1 MVIICLIICNNVG
14 KIIFAR
20 QFIPLFSKND
30 LFHQS
35 TIFIKNY
42 SINSELK
49 YLDIPPYRY
58 SYQLLNEKLILLLI
72 SKLKNNNNI
81 IIEQETLKICYRLI
95 QQRIGIDLDESSIKK
110 EGINLAIDLE
120 EVVQS
125 GLVQNLNFAEIN
137 SRIKMIRVDKEEKKK
152 KMEIELNK
160 QKNNMIK
167 QFSEMEKL
175 EKLNNNKS
183 NDNNNNFD
191 EINITL
197 NNNRNNINHNLNKE
211 KVNNIF
217 HDSIRLN
224 YKFDIVKIEKPIVF
238 KTPSG
243 KVVLLAEQKK
253 AVDKRKDKNIKGMKL
268 GEKK

>member
-20 QFIPLFSKND
+20 QFIPLFSKTD

-42 SINSELK
+42 SPNSDLK

-72 SKLKNNNNI
+72 SKLKINNNI
-81 IIEQETLKICYRLI
+81 LIEQETLKICYRLV
-95 QQRIGIDLDESSIKK
+95 QQRIGADLDESSIKK

-125 GLVQNLNFAEIN
+125 GLVQNLNFGKIN
-137 SRIKMIRVDKEEKKK
+137 SNINMIRVDKEEKKK
-152 KMEIELNK
+152 KIENELNK

-175 EKLNNNKS
+175 EKLNNV
-183 NDNNNNFD
+183 NNNFD
-191 EINITL
+191 EINIHL
-197 NNNRNNINHNLNKE
+197 DSDKKDIKPNLNKE
-211 KVNNIF
+211 KEKSII

-224 YKFDIVKIEKPIVF
+224 YKFDIVKVEKPIVF

>member
-20 QFIPLFSKND
+20 QFIPLFSKTD

-42 SINSELK
+42 SPNSDLK

-95 QQRIGIDLDESSIKK
+95 QQRIGADLDESSIKK

-125 GLVQNLNFAEIN
+125 GLVQNLNFGKIN
-137 SRIKMIRVDKEEKKK
+137 SNINMIRVDKEEKKK
-152 KMEIELNK
+152 KIENELNK

-175 EKLNNNKS
+175 EKLNNV
-183 NDNNNNFD
+183 NNNFD
-191 EINITL
+191 EINIHL
-197 NNNRNNINHNLNKE
+197 NSDKKDIKPNLNKE
-211 KVNNIF
+211 KEKSII

-224 YKFDIVKIEKPIVF
+224 YKFDIVKVEKPIVF

>member
-20 QFIPLFSKND
+20 QFIPLFSKTD

-42 SINSELK
+42 SPNSDLK

-58 SYQLLNEKLILLLI
+58 SYQLLNEKLVLLLI

-95 QQRIGIDLDESSIKK
+95 QQRIGADLDESSIKK

-125 GLVQNLNFAEIN
+125 GLVQNLNFGKIN
-137 SRIKMIRVDKEEKKK
+137 SNINMIRVDKEEKKK
-152 KMEIELNK
+152 KIENELNK

-175 EKLNNNKS
+175 EKLNNV
-183 NDNNNNFD
+183 NNNFD
-191 EINITL
+191 EINIHL
-197 NNNRNNINHNLNKE
+197 NSDKKDIKPNLNKE
-211 KVNNIF
+211 KEKSII

-224 YKFDIVKIEKPIVF
+224 YKFDIVKVEKPIVF

-253 AVDKRKDKNIKGMKL
+253 AVDKRKDKNIIL
-268 GEKK
+268 LKKIITI

>member
-20 QFIPLFSKND
+20 QFIPLFSKSD

-49 YLDIPPYRY
+49 YLDISPFRY

-95 QQRIGIDLDESSIKK
+95 QQRIGVDLDETSIKR
-110 EGINLAIDLE
+110 EGINLAIDLD

-125 GLVQNLNFAEIN
+125 GLVQNLNFGKIN
-137 SRIKMIRVDKEEKKK
+137 SNINMIRVDKEEKKK
-152 KMEIELNK
+152 KIEKELNK
-160 QKNNMIK
+160 QKSNMIK
-167 QFSEMEKL
+167 QFNEMEKL
-175 EKLNNNKS
+175 EKLNNA
-183 NDNNNNFD
+183 NNNFD
-191 EINITL
+191 EINIHL
-197 NNNRNNINHNLNKE
+197 NNNIKDIKPNLNSIKE
-211 KVNNIF
+211 KESSII

-224 YKFDIVKIEKPIVF
+224 YKFDIVKVEKPIVF

>member
-20 QFIPLFSKND
+20 QFIPLFSKTD

-42 SINSELK
+42 SPNSDLK

-95 QQRIGIDLDESSIKK
+95 QQRIGADSDESSIKK

-125 GLVQNLNFAEIN
+125 GLVQNLNFGKIN
-137 SRIKMIRVDKEEKKK
+137 SNINMIRVDKEEKKK
-152 KMEIELNK
+152 KIENELNK

-175 EKLNNNKS
+175 EKLNNV
-183 NDNNNNFD
+183 NNNFD
-191 EINITL
+191 EINIHL
-197 NNNRNNINHNLNKE
+197 NSDKKDIKPNLNKE
-211 KVNNIF
+211 KEKSII

-224 YKFDIVKIEKPIVF
+224 YKFDIVKVEKPIVF

>member
-20 QFIPLFSKND
+20 QFIPLFSKTD

-49 YLDIPPYRY
+49 YLDIAPFRY

-95 QQRIGIDLDESSIKK
+95 QQRIGVDLDEASIKR

-125 GLVQNLNFAEIN
+125 GLVQNLNFGKIN
-137 SRIKMIRVDKEEKKK
+137 SNINMIRVDKEEKKK
-152 KMEIELNK
+152 KIENELNK

-175 EKLNNNKS
+175 EKLNNV
-183 NDNNNNFD
+183 NNNFD
-191 EINITL
+191 EINIHL
-197 NNNRNNINHNLNKE
+197 NSDKKDIKPNLNKE
-211 KVNNIF
+211 KEKSII

-224 YKFDIVKIEKPIVF
+224 YNFDIVKVEKPIVF

>member
-20 QFIPLFSKND
+20 QFIPLFSKTD

-42 SINSELK
+42 SPNSDLK

-58 SYQLLNEKLILLLI
+58 SYQLLNEKLVLLLI

-95 QQRIGIDLDESSIKK
+95 QQRIGADLDESSIKK

-125 GLVQNLNFAEIN
+125 GLVQNLNFGKIN
-137 SRIKMIRVDKEEKKK
+137 SNINMIRVDKEEKKK
-152 KMEIELNK
+152 KIENELNK

-175 EKLNNNKS
+175 EKLNNV
-183 NDNNNNFD
+183 NNNFD
-191 EINITL
+191 EINIHL
-197 NNNRNNINHNLNKE
+197 NSDKKDIKPNLNKE
-211 KVNNIF
+211 KEKNII

-224 YKFDIVKIEKPIVF
+224 YKFDIVKVEKPIVF

>member
-20 QFIPLFSKND
+20 LFIPLFSKTD

-42 SINSELK
+42 SPNSDLK

-95 QQRIGIDLDESSIKK
+95 QQRIGADLDESSIKK

-125 GLVQNLNFAEIN
+125 GLVQNLNFGKIN
-137 SRIKMIRVDKEEKKK
+137 SNINMIRVDKEEKKK
-152 KMEIELNK
+152 KIENELNK

-175 EKLNNNKS
+175 EKLNNV
-183 NDNNNNFD
+183 NNNFD
-191 EINITL
+191 EINIHL
-197 NNNRNNINHNLNKE
+197 NNDKKDIKPNLNKE
-211 KVNNIF
+211 KEKNII
-217 HDSIRLN
+217 HDSIKLN
-224 YKFDIVKIEKPIVF
+224 YKFDIVKVEKPIVF

>member
-20 QFIPLFSKND
+20 QFIPLFSKTD

-42 SINSELK
+42 SPNSDLK

-72 SKLKNNNNI
+72 SKLKINNNI
-81 IIEQETLKICYRLI
+81 LIEQETLKICYRLV
-95 QQRIGIDLDESSIKK
+95 QQRIGADLDESSIKK

-125 GLVQNLNFAEIN
+125 GLVQNLNFGKIN
-137 SRIKMIRVDKEEKKK
+137 SNINMVRVDKEEKKK
-152 KMEIELNK
+152 KIENELNK

-175 EKLNNNKS
+175 EKLNNVNSK
-183 NDNNNNFD
+183 FD
-191 EINITL
+191 EINIHL
-197 NNNRNNINHNLNKE
+197 NGDIKDIKPNLNKE
-211 KVNNIF
+211 KEKSII

-224 YKFDIVKIEKPIVF
+224 YNFDIVKVEKPIVF

>member
-20 QFIPLFSKND
+20 QFIPLFSKTD

-42 SINSELK
+42 SPNSDLK

-72 SKLKNNNNI
+72 SKLKINNNI
-81 IIEQETLKICYRLI
+81 LIEQETLKICYRLV
-95 QQRIGIDLDESSIKK
+95 QQRIGADLDESSIKK

-125 GLVQNLNFAEIN
+125 GLVQNLNFGKIN
-137 SRIKMIRVDKEEKKK
+137 SNINMIRVDKEEKKK
-152 KMEIELNK
+152 KIENELNK

-175 EKLNNNKS
+175 EKLNNV
-183 NDNNNNFD
+183 NNNFD
-191 EINITL
+191 EINIHL
-197 NNNRNNINHNLNKE
+197 NSDKKDIKPNLNKE
-211 KVNNIF
+211 KEKNII

-224 YKFDIVKIEKPIVF
+224 YKFDIVKVEKPIVF

>member
-20 QFIPLFSKND
+20 QFIPLFSKTD

-42 SINSELK
+42 SPNSDLK

-95 QQRIGIDLDESSIKK
+95 QQRIGTDLNEFSIKK

-120 EVVQS
+120 EIVQN
-125 GLVQNLNFAEIN
+125 GLVQNLNFGEIN
-137 SRIKMIRVDKEEKKK
+137 SKINMIRIDKDEKKK
-152 KMEIELNK
+152 IIEMKLNK

-167 QFSEMEKL
+167 QFNEMEKL
-175 EKLNNNKS
+175 EKLNDKS
-183 NDNNNNFD
+183 NFFS
-191 EINITL
+191 EINIDL
-197 NNNRNNINHNLNKE
+197 NHKISENNHNLNKE
-211 KVNNIF
+211 KESNMM
-217 HDSIRLN
+217 HDCIRLN
-224 YKFDIVKIEKPIVF
+224 YNFDIVKVEKPIVF

-253 AVDKRKDKNIKGMKL
+253 AIEIRNDKIINGMKL

>member
-20 QFIPLFSKND
+20 QFIPLFSKTD

-42 SINSELK
+42 SPNSDLK

-72 SKLKNNNNI
+72 SKLKINNNI
-81 IIEQETLKICYRLI
+81 LIEQETLKICYRLV
-95 QQRIGIDLDESSIKK
+95 QQRIGADLDESSIKK

-125 GLVQNLNFAEIN
+125 GLVQNLNFGKIN
-137 SRIKMIRVDKEEKKK
+137 SNINMVRVDKEEKKK
-152 KMEIELNK
+152 KIENELNK

-175 EKLNNNKS
+175 EKLNNVNNK
-183 NDNNNNFD
+183 FD
-191 EINITL
+191 EINIHL
-197 NNNRNNINHNLNKE
+197 NGDIKDIKPNLNKE
-211 KVNNIF
+211 KQKSII

-224 YKFDIVKIEKPIVF
+224 YNFDIVKVEKPIVF

>member
-20 QFIPLFSKND
+20 QFIPLFSKTD

-42 SINSELK
+42 SPNSDLK

-72 SKLKNNNNI
+72 SKLKINNNI
-81 IIEQETLKICYRLI
+81 LIEQETLKICYRLV
-95 QQRIGIDLDESSIKK
+95 QQRIGADLDESSIKK

-125 GLVQNLNFAEIN
+125 GLVQNLNFGKIN
-137 SRIKMIRVDKEEKKK
+137 SNINMVRVDKEEKKK
-152 KMEIELNK
+152 KIENELNK

-175 EKLNNNKS
+175 EKLNNVINK
-183 NDNNNNFD
+183 FD
-191 EINITL
+191 EINIHL
-197 NNNRNNINHNLNKE
+197 NGDIKDIKPNLNKE
-211 KVNNIF
+211 KEKSII

-224 YKFDIVKIEKPIVF
+224 YKFDIVKVEKPIVF

>member
-20 QFIPLFSKND
+20 QFIPLFSKTD

-42 SINSELK
+42 SPNSDLK

-58 SYQLLNEKLILLLI
+58 SYQLLNEKLVLLLI

-95 QQRIGIDLDESSIKK
+95 QQRIGADLDESSIKK

-125 GLVQNLNFAEIN
+125 GLVQNLNFGKIN
-137 SRIKMIRVDKEEKKK
+137 SNINMIRVDKEEKKK
-152 KMEIELNK
+152 KIENELNK

-175 EKLNNNKS
+175 EKLNNV
-183 NDNNNNFD
+183 NNNFD
-191 EINITL
+191 EINIHL
-197 NNNRNNINHNLNKE
+197 NSDKKDIKPNLNKE
-211 KVNNIF
+211 KEKSII

-224 YKFDIVKIEKPIVF
+224 YKFDIVKVEKPIVF

-253 AVDKRKDKNIKGMKL
+253 AFDKRKDKNIKGMKL

>member
-20 QFIPLFSKND
+20 QFIPLFSKTD

-42 SINSELK
+42 SPNSDLK

-72 SKLKNNNNI
+72 SKLKINNNI
-81 IIEQETLKICYRLI
+81 LIEQETLKICYRLV
-95 QQRIGIDLDESSIKK
+95 QQRIGADLDESSIKK

-125 GLVQNLNFAEIN
+125 GLVQNLNFGKIN
-137 SRIKMIRVDKEEKKK
+137 SNINMIRVDKEEKKK
-152 KMEIELNK
+152 KIENELNK

-175 EKLNNNKS
+175 EKLNNV
-183 NDNNNNFD
+183 NNNFD
-191 EINITL
+191 EINIHL
-197 NNNRNNINHNLNKE
+197 NSDKKDIKPNLNKE
-211 KVNNIF
+211 KEKSII

-224 YKFDIVKIEKPIVF
+224 YNFDIVKVEKPIVF

>member
-20 QFIPLFSKND
+20 QFIPLFSKTD

-42 SINSELK
+42 SPNSDLK

-72 SKLKNNNNI
+72 SKLKINNNI
-81 IIEQETLKICYRLI
+81 LIEQETLKICYRLI
-95 QQRIGIDLDESSIKK
+95 QQRIGADLDESSIKK

-125 GLVQNLNFAEIN
+125 GLVQNLNFGKIN
-137 SRIKMIRVDKEEKKK
+137 SNINMIRVDKEEKKK
-152 KMEIELNK
+152 KIENELNK

-175 EKLNNNKS
+175 EKLNNV
-183 NDNNNNFD
+183 NNNFD
-191 EINITL
+191 EINIHL
-197 NNNRNNINHNLNKE
+197 NNDKKDIKPNLNKE
-211 KVNNIF
+211 KEKNII

-224 YKFDIVKIEKPIVF
+224 YKFDIVKVEKPIVF